1 MHASNRYGARARK
14 AHSGLR
20 ESPLSTPAILSRVP
34 RRAATLARLSVLTAA
49 TLVAACDSGSKSGAS
64 AQPGSTATSGQAA
77 QSAAARRVRLKRV
90 GTFRSP
96 VYLTAP
102 RGDRRRLFVVEQRGR
117 IRVVVNGHKL
127 ARPFL
132 DIRRSVL
139 AGGERGLLSMAFP
152 RDYARSRR
160 FYVYFTGR
168 NGDIHIQEF
177 RRSAANANRA
187 LARTRRNV
195 LTIAHHAF
203 PNHNGGQ
210 LQFGPDGLL
219 YAGVGDGGSEGD
231 PNRYG
236 QNLGVLYGKL
246 LRIDP
251 RASGGRPYTVPD
263 SNPFV
268 GRSGVRPEIYAY
280 GLRNPWRFSFD
291 RSTGAITIGDV
302 GQGAIEEI
310 DHEPRDGAAGV
321 NFGWSAF
328 EGRSRYN
335 GGSAPDAVPPVIQH
349 THADGWCSI
358 VGGYVMRDAS
368 VPALLGRY
376 VYGDLCQPRLYAAR
390 LRSHSASDRRL
401 GLTVPELVSFGE
413 DAASNVYAVSLSG
426 PVYRIDA
433 G

>member
-1 MHASNRYGARARK
+1 MRFIPLLCVLLAGCGSSERAESQVKPADAS
-14 AHSGLR
+14 
-20 ESPLSTPAILSRVP
+20 
-34 RRAATLARLSVLTAA
+34 
-49 TLVAACDSGSKSGAS
+49 S
-64 AQPGSTATSGQAA
+64 AQPAATGVRLRSIGRFSAPIYV
-77 QSAAARRVRLKRV
+77 AAAPD
-90 GTFRSP
+90 TH
-96 VYLTAP
+96 
-102 RGDRRRLFVVEQRGR
+102 RLFVVQRGGS
-117 IRVVVNGHKL
+117 VVVLRDG
-127 ARPFL
+127 
-132 DIRRSVL
+132 RRSGTFLRV
-139 AGGERGLLSMAFP
+139 ATTTDGERGLLSIAFAP
-152 RDYARSRR
+152 DYAQSGL
-160 FYVYFTGR
+160 VYSYSTAP
-168 NGDIHIQEF
+168 NGDIRIDEF
-177 RRSAANANRA
+177 HAAPDADRVDAGSRR
-187 LARTRRNV
+187 LV
-195 LTIAHHAF
+195 LSIPH
-203 PNHNGGQ
+203 PESNHNGGQ

-413 DAASNVYAVSLSG
+413 DAAGNVYAVSLSG

>member
-1 MHASNRYGARARK
+1 VRFIPLLCLLLAGCGSSER
-14 AHSGLR
+14 AHS
-20 ESPLSTPAILSRVP
+20 EAKPAHTS
-34 RRAATLARLSVLTAA
+34 
-49 TLVAACDSGSKSGAS
+49 S
-64 AQPGSTATSGQAA
+64 AQPAATG
-77 QSAAARRVRLKRV
+77 VRL
-90 GTFRSP
+90 RSIGRFS
-96 VYLTAP
+96 AP
-102 RGDRRRLFVVEQRGR
+102 TYVAAPPGDTHRLFVVQRGGS
-117 IRVVVNGHKL
+117 VVVLRDG
-127 ARPFL
+127 
-132 DIRRSVL
+132 RRSGTFLRV
-139 AGGERGLLSMAFP
+139 ATTTDGERGLLSIAFP
-152 RDYARSRR
+152 PDYAQSGLV
-160 FYVYFTGR
+160 YVYSTAP
-168 NGDIHIQEF
+168 NGDIRIDEF
-177 RRSAANANRA
+177 HAAPDADRVDADSRRRLLSIR
-187 LARTRRNV
+187 
-195 LTIAHHAF
+195 H
-203 PNHNGGQ
+203 PESNHNGGQ

-219 YAGVGDGGSEGD
+219 YAGIGDGGSEGD
-231 PNRYG
+231 PHRYG

-251 RASGGRPYTVPD
+251 RSSGGRPYTVPD

-302 GQGAIEEI
+302 GQDAIEEI

-349 THADGWCSI
+349 THAAGWCSI

-413 DAASNVYAVSLSG
+413 DAAGHVYAVSLNG

>member
-1 MHASNRYGARARK
+1 MRFIPLLCVLLAGCGSSERGQTQAKPAEAS
-14 AHSGLR
+14 
-20 ESPLSTPAILSRVP
+20 
-34 RRAATLARLSVLTAA
+34 
-49 TLVAACDSGSKSGAS
+49 S
-64 AQPGSTATSGQAA
+64 AQPAATGVSLRSIGRFSAPIYV
-77 QSAAARRVRLKRV
+77 AAA
-90 GTFRSP
+90 P
-96 VYLTAP
+96 
-102 RGDRRRLFVVEQRGR
+102 GDTHRLFVVQRGGS
-117 IRVVVNGHKL
+117 VVVLRDG
-127 ARPFL
+127 
-132 DIRRSVL
+132 RRSGTFLRV
-139 AGGERGLLSMAFP
+139 ATTTDGERGLLSIAFAP
-152 RDYARSRR
+152 DYAQSGLVYAYSTALDGDIRIDEFHAAPDADRVDAGSRR
-160 FYVYFTGR
+160 R
-168 NGDIHIQEF
+168 
-177 RRSAANANRA
+177 
-187 LARTRRNV
+187 V
-195 LTIAHHAF
+195 LSIRH
-203 PNHNGGQ
+203 PESNHNGGQ

-219 YAGVGDGGSEGD
+219 YAGIGDGGSEGD
-231 PNRYG
+231 PHRYG

-251 RASGGRPYTVPD
+251 RVSGGRSYTVPD

-268 GRSGVRPEIYAY
+268 GRNGVRPEIYAY

-310 DHEPRDGAAGV
+310 DHEPREEAAGV

-335 GGSAPDAVPPVIQH
+335 GGSAPGAVPPVIQH
-349 THADGWCSI
+349 THAAGWCSI

-368 VPALLGRY
+368 VPALRGRY

-413 DAASNVYAVSLSG
+413 DAAGHVYAVSLNG

-433 G
+433 R

>member
-1 MHASNRYGARARK
+1 MRFIPLLCVLLAGCGSSERAESQVKPADAS
-14 AHSGLR
+14 
-20 ESPLSTPAILSRVP
+20 
-34 RRAATLARLSVLTAA
+34 
-49 TLVAACDSGSKSGAS
+49 S
-64 AQPGSTATSGQAA
+64 AQPAATGVRLRSIGRFSAPIYV
-77 QSAAARRVRLKRV
+77 AAA
-90 GTFRSP
+90 P
-96 VYLTAP
+96 
-102 RGDRRRLFVVEQRGR
+102 GDTHRLFVVQRGGS
-117 IRVVVNGHKL
+117 VVVLRDG
-127 ARPFL
+127 
-132 DIRRSVL
+132 RRSGTFLRV
-139 AGGERGLLSMAFP
+139 ATTTDGERGLLSIAFAP
-152 RDYARSRR
+152 DYAQSGL
-160 FYVYFTGR
+160 VYSYSTAP
-168 NGDIHIQEF
+168 NGDIRIDEF
-177 RRSAANANRA
+177 HAAPDADRVDAGSRR
-187 LARTRRNV
+187 LV
-195 LTIAHHAF
+195 LSIPH
-203 PNHNGGQ
+203 PESNHNGGQ

-413 DAASNVYAVSLSG
+413 DAAGNVYAVSLSG

>member
-1 MHASNRYGARARK
+1 MRFIPLLCVLLAGCGSSERAESQVKPADAS
-14 AHSGLR
+14 
-20 ESPLSTPAILSRVP
+20 
-34 RRAATLARLSVLTAA
+34 
-49 TLVAACDSGSKSGAS
+49 S
-64 AQPGSTATSGQAA
+64 AQPAATGVRLRSIGRFSAPIYV
-77 QSAAARRVRLKRV
+77 AAA
-90 GTFRSP
+90 P
-96 VYLTAP
+96 
-102 RGDRRRLFVVEQRGR
+102 GDTHRLFVVQRGGS
-117 IRVVVNGHKL
+117 VVVLRDG
-127 ARPFL
+127 
-132 DIRRSVL
+132 RRSGTFLRV
-139 AGGERGLLSMAFP
+139 ATTTDGERGLLSIAFAP
-152 RDYARSRR
+152 DYAQSGL
-160 FYVYFTGR
+160 VYSYSTAP
-168 NGDIHIQEF
+168 NGDIRIDEF
-177 RRSAANANRA
+177 HAAPDADRVDAGSRR
-187 LARTRRNV
+187 LV
-195 LTIAHHAF
+195 LSIPH
-203 PNHNGGQ
+203 PESNHNGGQ

-368 VPALLGRY
+368 VPALPGRY

-413 DAASNVYAVSLSG
+413 DAAGNVYAVSLSG

>member
-1 MHASNRYGARARK
+1 VRFIPLLCVLLAACGSSER
-14 AHSGLR
+14 AHSQ
-20 ESPLSTPAILSRVP
+20 AK
-34 RRAATLARLSVLTAA
+34 RADAS
-49 TLVAACDSGSKSGAS
+49 S
-64 AQPGSTATSGQAA
+64 AQPAATGVHLRSIGRFSAPIYVAA
-77 QSAAARRVRLKRV
+77 
-90 GTFRSP
+90 P
-96 VYLTAP
+96 P
-102 RGDRRRLFVVEQRGR
+102 GDTHRLFVVQRGGS
-117 IRVVVNGHKL
+117 VVVLRDG
-127 ARPFL
+127 
-132 DIRRSVL
+132 RRSGTFLRV
-139 AGGERGLLSMAFP
+139 ATTTDGERGLLSIAFP
-152 RDYARSRR
+152 PDYAQSGL
-160 FYVYFTGR
+160 VYAYSTAP
-168 NGDIHIQEF
+168 NGDIRIDEF
-177 RRSAANANRA
+177 HAAPDADRVDAGSRR
-187 LARTRRNV
+187 LV
-195 LTIAHHAF
+195 LSIPH
-203 PNHNGGQ
+203 PESNHNGGQ

-219 YAGVGDGGSEGD
+219 YAGIGDGGSEGD
-231 PNRYG
+231 PHRYG

-268 GRSGVRPEIYAY
+268 GRNGVRPEIYAY

-291 RSTGAITIGDV
+291 RSTGAVTIGDV

-335 GGSAPDAVPPVIQH
+335 GGIAPDAVPPVIQH
-349 THADGWCSI
+349 THAAGWCSI

-368 VPALLGRY
+368 VPAVLGRY

-390 LRSHSASDRRL
+390 LRSHSASARRL

-413 DAASNVYAVSLSG
+413 DAAGHVYAVSLNG

-433 G
+433 R

>member
-1 MHASNRYGARARK
+1 VRFIPLLCVLLAGCGSSERAESQVKPADAS
-14 AHSGLR
+14 
-20 ESPLSTPAILSRVP
+20 SPQP
-34 RRAATLARLSVLTAA
+34 AATGVRLRSIGRFSAPIY
-49 TLVAACDSGSKSGAS
+49 VAAP
-64 AQPGSTATSGQAA
+64 PGDTH
-77 QSAAARRVRLKRV
+77 
-90 GTFRSP
+90 
-96 VYLTAP
+96 
-102 RGDRRRLFVVEQRGR
+102 RLFVVQRGGS
-117 IRVVVNGHKL
+117 VVVLRDG
-127 ARPFL
+127 
-132 DIRRSVL
+132 RRSGTFLRVTTTTD
-139 AGGERGLLSMAFP
+139 GERGLLSIAFAP
-152 RDYARSRR
+152 DYAQSGL
-160 FYVYFTGR
+160 VYAYSTAP
-168 NGDIHIQEF
+168 NGDIRIDEF
-177 RRSAANANRA
+177 HAAPDADRVDAGSRR
-187 LARTRRNV
+187 LV
-195 LTIAHHAF
+195 LSIPH
-203 PNHNGGQ
+203 PESNHNGGQ

-251 RASGGRPYTVPD
+251 GVSGGRPYTVPD
-263 SNPFV
+263 SNSFV

-335 GGSAPDAVPPVIQH
+335 GDSAPDAVPPVIQH

-401 GLTVPELVSFGE
+401 SLTVPELVSFGE
-413 DAASNVYAVSLSG
+413 DAAGHVYAVSLSG

>member
-1 MHASNRYGARARK
+1 MRFIPLLCVLLAGCGSSERAESQVKPADAS
-14 AHSGLR
+14 
-20 ESPLSTPAILSRVP
+20 
-34 RRAATLARLSVLTAA
+34 
-49 TLVAACDSGSKSGAS
+49 S
-64 AQPGSTATSGQAA
+64 AQPAATGVRLRSIGRFSAPIYV
-77 QSAAARRVRLKRV
+77 AAA
-90 GTFRSP
+90 P
-96 VYLTAP
+96 
-102 RGDRRRLFVVEQRGR
+102 GDTHRLFVVQRGGS
-117 IRVVVNGHKL
+117 VVVLRDG
-127 ARPFL
+127 
-132 DIRRSVL
+132 RRSGTFLRV
-139 AGGERGLLSMAFP
+139 ATTTDGERGLLSIAFAP
-152 RDYARSRR
+152 DYAQSGL
-160 FYVYFTGR
+160 VYAYSTAP
-168 NGDIHIQEF
+168 NGDIRIDEF
-177 RRSAANANRA
+177 HAAPDADRVDAGSRR
-187 LARTRRNV
+187 LV
-195 LTIAHHAF
+195 LSIPH
-203 PNHNGGQ
+203 PESNHNGGQ

-413 DAASNVYAVSLSG
+413 DAAGNVYAVSLSG

>member
-1 MHASNRYGARARK
+1 MRFIPLLCVLLAGCGSSERAESQVKPADAS
-14 AHSGLR
+14 
-20 ESPLSTPAILSRVP
+20 
-34 RRAATLARLSVLTAA
+34 
-49 TLVAACDSGSKSGAS
+49 S
-64 AQPGSTATSGQAA
+64 AQPAATGVRLRSIGRFSAPIYV
-77 QSAAARRVRLKRV
+77 AAA
-90 GTFRSP
+90 P
-96 VYLTAP
+96 
-102 RGDRRRLFVVEQRGR
+102 GDTHRLFVVQRGGS
-117 IRVVVNGHKL
+117 VVVLRDG
-127 ARPFL
+127 
-132 DIRRSVL
+132 RRSGTFLRV
-139 AGGERGLLSMAFP
+139 ATTTDGERGLLSIAFAP
-152 RDYARSRR
+152 DYAQSGL
-160 FYVYFTGR
+160 VYSYSTAP
-168 NGDIHIQEF
+168 NGDISIDEF
-177 RRSAANANRA
+177 HAAPDADRVDAGSRR
-187 LARTRRNV
+187 LV
-195 LTIAHHAF
+195 LSIPH
-203 PNHNGGQ
+203 PESNHNGGQ

-413 DAASNVYAVSLSG
+413 DAAGHVYAVSLNG

-433 G
+433 R